1 MHDIIAV
8 LTQIIHQGGA
18 TMSRIYVDLRSRT
31 PIFEQIIHSVR
42 DLVIRGLLAPDEHLP
57 SVRVL
62 AAELAIN
69 PNTIQKAYGELE
81 RQGVIY
87 SLAGRGNFVASDISA
102 LLAGHRAELLH
113 TVENAVRAA
122 SEYGIAEDEI
132 LQTVKQAL
140 KTKGGNAHD

>member
-1 MHDIIAV
+1 
-8 LTQIIHQGGA
+8 
-18 TMSRIYVDLRSRT
+18 MSLIYVDLRSRT
-31 PIFEQIIHSVR
+31 PIFEQIIECVR
-42 DLVIRGLLAPDEHLP
+42 DLVIRGILQPDEHLP

-102 LLAGHRAELLH
+102 LTGKHHEKLLQNIQDSIKAAG
-113 TVENAVRAA
+113 
-122 SEYGIAEDEI
+122 EYGVERSSVER
-132 LQTVKQAL
+132 TVSKAL
-140 KTKGGNAHD
+140 AAFGGGNRT

>member
-1 MHDIIAV
+1 
-8 LTQIIHQGGA
+8 
-18 TMSRIYVDLRSRT
+18 MSLIYVDLRSRT
-31 PIFEQIIHSVR
+31 PIFEQIIECVR
-42 DLVIRGLLAPDEHLP
+42 DLVIRGILQPDEHLP

-102 LLAGHRAELLH
+102 LTGSHHEKLLQNIQDSIKVAGDYGVERSRVERTVAKALAAFG
-113 TVENAVRAA
+113 
-122 SEYGIAEDEI
+122 
-132 LQTVKQAL
+132 
-140 KTKGGNAHD
+140 GGNRT